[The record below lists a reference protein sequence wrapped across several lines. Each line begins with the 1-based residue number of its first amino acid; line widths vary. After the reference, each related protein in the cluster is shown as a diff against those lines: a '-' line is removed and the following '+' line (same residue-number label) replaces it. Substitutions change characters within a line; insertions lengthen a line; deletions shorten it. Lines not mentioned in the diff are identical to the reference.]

1 MKKILVI
8 EDDPQVRDNILDI
21 LSLEDF
27 YTISASDGLEGL
39 ALAQEERPDV
49 IICDIM
55 LPKLS
60 GYDVLAA
67 LRENLETKTIPF
79 IFLTAKADRTDLRQG
94 MDLGA
99 DDYLTK
105 PFTPAELC
113 QAIATR
119 LEKHIYLE
127 QKAQRKLGELR
138 QNLAHSLPHELN
150 TPLMGILNG
159 AKLLR
164 YCYQPI
170 EQAEAIE
177 LLDCLER
184 SGKRLHNLIQ
194 NFITYAD
201 LELIAADPEMVE
213 VLRQQ
218 RVECSSRYL
227 IENAAFRKAQ
237 QYDREADLQLEL
249 QDALLNIPESRFKKA
264 VEEVIDNAFKF
275 SSPGSVVRL
284 VSRLRDDS
292 FHLLVIDC
300 GRGMTTE
307 QIAEVGAYMQFQRK
321 IYEQQGSGLGL
332 TIAKRT
338 VELYGGELAIES
350 FPSQQ
355 TIIRLTIPISQ
366 PSQMI
371 SERCFKG
378 VDWVW

>member
-27 YTISASDGLEGL
+27 YTIPASNGLEGL
-39 ALAQEERPDV
+39 TLAQEEHPDV

-55 LPKLS
+55 LPKLN

-105 PFTPAELC
+105 PFTPTELC

-119 LEKHIYLE
+119 LEKHTHLE
-127 QKAQRKLGELR
+127 QKTQRKLGELR

-164 YCYQPI
+164 YCYQPV

-194 NFITYAD
+194 NFIAYAD
-201 LELIAADPEMVE
+201 LELIAADSEMIAA
-213 VLRQQ
+213 LRQQ
-218 RVECSSRYL
+218 RFECSSRYL

-249 QDALLNIPESRFKKA
+249 QDALLNISESRFKKA
-264 VEEVIDNAFKF
+264 VEEVVDNAFKF

-284 VSRLRDDS
+284 VSRFSNNS
-292 FHLLVIDC
+292 FHLFVIDF
-300 GRGMTTE
+300 GRGMTAE
-307 QIAEVGAYMQFQRK
+307 QITEVGAYMQFQRK

-350 FPSQQ
+350 FPAQQ
-355 TIIRLTIPISQ
+355 TIIRLTLPLSQ
-366 PSQMI
+366 L
-371 SERCFKG
+371 SETSSGSCFEGADG
-378 VDWVW
+378 VW